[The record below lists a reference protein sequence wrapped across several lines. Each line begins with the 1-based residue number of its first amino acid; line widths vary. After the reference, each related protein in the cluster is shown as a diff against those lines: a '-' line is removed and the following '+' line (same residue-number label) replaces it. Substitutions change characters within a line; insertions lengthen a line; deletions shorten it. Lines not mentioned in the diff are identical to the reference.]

1 MHNVKALLFVLAVC
15 SVSVHAGLPTAS
27 KPVTA
32 AEVLSLIDSAGA
44 REVIRKNYDQPL
56 WLTAI
61 IPGIERAE
69 PEWLEVAVKLRAAS
83 DAAASEDL
91 GSALYRAIAVNPLRV
106 IPVIR
111 RIYQSEPFE
120 TCNMTFEAEAPK
132 EGVSKY
138 VARIRRGLERANSHE
153 ERRIAAECSK
163 GLDAT
168 IKYAKIHGIK

>member
-1 MHNVKALLFVLAVC
+1 MPNLRTLIFVLAVH
-15 SVSVHAGLPTAS
+15 SVSVHAGLPTAP
-27 KPVTA
+27 KPATA

-44 REVIRKNYDQPL
+44 REVIRKNYDRPL

-91 GSALYRAIAVNPLRV
+91 GSALFRAIAVNPLRV
-106 IPVIR
+106 IPVID
-111 RIYQSEPFE
+111 RIDKSEPFAI
-120 TCNMTFEAEAPK
+120 CNMTFEAEAPK

-138 VARIRRGLERANSHE
+138 VAKIRRGLQSARSQE

-163 GLDAT
+163 GLDAAV
-168 IKYAKIHGIK
+168 KYAKIHGIK